1 MNFKVT
7 MEDLRENM
15 RKLTDKPKERNDE
28 FECASVS
35 AKSLSSTSS
44 SFVQYR
50 REMPGAPY
58 AATIGMNTEHVK
70 LQEENARLKEELR
83 VANEAI
89 AGQKV
94 TMAGLAQQVAKFANV
109 ADPIDK
115 FMKSVKADDL
125 KKEDNVKRLVELARE
140 VEKLYA

>member
-1 MNFKVT
+1 MD
-7 MEDLRENM
+7 DLRENM

-58 AATIGMNTEHVK
+58 AATIGMNSDHVK
-70 LQEENARLKEELR
+70 LQDENTRLKEELR
-83 VANEAI
+83 LAHEAI
-89 AGQKV
+89 ATQKV
-94 TMAGLAQQVAKFANV
+94 TMAGLAQQVANFANV
-109 ADPIDK
+109 AEPIAK
-115 FMKSVKADDL
+115 FMKSVKPEDVN
-125 KKEDNVKRLVELARE
+125 KEDNVKRLVELARE
-140 VEKLYA
+140 VEKLFA